1 MKFNKKS
8 IYIGLFG
15 ILYLIVAFSSFFHA
29 CAFFG
34 LANNSWMSIILAFA
48 FEVGQAAVLFSLLTS
63 TKDRSRIMPWVLMTM
78 FTLVQVIGN
87 VYSSYK
93 YIITNSVENL
103 RYFKEPIFIW
113 TDLPDAQ
120 ANVIIVYLVG
130 ALLPIAALLLTSMIT
145 NYLTDQS
152 KELNEPIELDDSLEK
167 EIFTNKQEIEN
178 LNVAIDKKDEEI
190 EELKKQLKVHKE
202 NPLINEH
209 SILQMENQGLE
220 ESNKKK
226 DEEIDNLKKE
236 LEQLKND
243 KIQFG
248 EEKNKPDNDDVKWN
262 AETSR
267 SETTTESIP
276 ETIESTIVE
285 NNGESNSENNEQEVE
300 KTETEL
306 EEDKSNNEINNKK
319 ENISSTINTE
329 NKINI
334 INNIKTDE
342 KNDSEINNILEKNIP
357 RQNSNL
363 NIGIKSSSSLYKA
376 LNVQKSF
383 NFFRNNNIYKS
394 SKDQKTFR
402 NLFNANNKIIKNN
415 SIKVY

>member
-145 NYLTDQS
+145 NYLSDQS
-152 KELNEPIELDDSLEK
+152 EETNALADVSEKEQENTHIELKDKDEQYEEDGPPEGEGLSD
-167 EIFTNKQEIEN
+167 KQVIDN
-178 LNVAIDKKDEEI
+178 LNATLDNRDEEI
-190 EELKKQLKVHKE
+190 
-202 NPLINEH
+202 N
-209 SILQMENQGLE
+209 
-220 ESNKKK
+220 
-226 DEEIDNLKKE
+226 NLKKE
-236 LEQLKND
+236 LENLRNNKT
-243 KIQFG
+243 QFDD
-248 EEKNKPDNDDVKWN
+248 ENLDAKTNEDEPVVKDETTEDDASINIEKNEENNDDKEVKKD
-262 AETSR
+262 SHF
-267 SETTTESIP
+267 
-276 ETIESTIVE
+276 
-285 NNGESNSENNEQEVE
+285 
-300 KTETEL
+300 
-306 EEDKSNNEINNKK
+306 IN
-319 ENISSTINTE
+319 
-329 NKINI
+329 
-334 INNIKTDE
+334 
-342 KNDSEINNILEKNIP
+342 L
-357 RQNSNL
+357 
-363 NIGIKSSSSLYKA
+363 
-376 LNVQKSF
+376 
-383 NFFRNNNIYKS
+383 
-394 SKDQKTFR
+394 
-402 NLFNANNKIIKNN
+402 
-415 SIKVY
+415 

>member
-145 NYLTDQS
+145 NYLSDQS
-152 KELNEPIELDDSLEK
+152 EETNALVDVSEKEQENTHIELKDKDEQYEEDGSPESEGLSD
-167 EIFTNKQEIEN
+167 KQVIDN
-178 LNVAIDKKDEEI
+178 LNATLDNRDEEI
-190 EELKKQLKVHKE
+190 
-202 NPLINEH
+202 N
-209 SILQMENQGLE
+209 
-220 ESNKKK
+220 
-226 DEEIDNLKKE
+226 NLKKE
-236 LEQLKND
+236 LENLRNNKT
-243 KIQFG
+243 QFDDENLDAKTNEDEPVVKDETTEDNSSVNIEKD
-248 EEKNKPDNDDVKWN
+248 EENNDDKEVKKD
-262 AETSR
+262 SHF
-267 SETTTESIP
+267 
-276 ETIESTIVE
+276 
-285 NNGESNSENNEQEVE
+285 
-300 KTETEL
+300 
-306 EEDKSNNEINNKK
+306 IN
-319 ENISSTINTE
+319 
-329 NKINI
+329 
-334 INNIKTDE
+334 
-342 KNDSEINNILEKNIP
+342 L
-357 RQNSNL
+357 
-363 NIGIKSSSSLYKA
+363 
-376 LNVQKSF
+376 
-383 NFFRNNNIYKS
+383 
-394 SKDQKTFR
+394 
-402 NLFNANNKIIKNN
+402 
-415 SIKVY
+415 

>member
-145 NYLTDQS
+145 NYLSDQS
-152 KELNEPIELDDSLEK
+152 EETNALVDVSEKAQENTHIELKDKDEQYEEDGPPEVEGLSD
-167 EIFTNKQEIEN
+167 KQVIDN
-178 LNVAIDKKDEEI
+178 LNAALDNRDEEI
-190 EELKKQLKVHKE
+190 
-202 NPLINEH
+202 N
-209 SILQMENQGLE
+209 
-220 ESNKKK
+220 
-226 DEEIDNLKKE
+226 NLKKE
-236 LEQLKND
+236 LENLRNNKT
-243 KIQFG
+243 QFDNEKLDVKTNEDVPVVKDETTEDNSSINIKKD
-248 EEKNKPDNDDVKWN
+248 EEKNDDKEVKKD
-262 AETSR
+262 SHF
-267 SETTTESIP
+267 
-276 ETIESTIVE
+276 
-285 NNGESNSENNEQEVE
+285 
-300 KTETEL
+300 
-306 EEDKSNNEINNKK
+306 IN
-319 ENISSTINTE
+319 
-329 NKINI
+329 
-334 INNIKTDE
+334 
-342 KNDSEINNILEKNIP
+342 L
-357 RQNSNL
+357 
-363 NIGIKSSSSLYKA
+363 
-376 LNVQKSF
+376 
-383 NFFRNNNIYKS
+383 
-394 SKDQKTFR
+394 
-402 NLFNANNKIIKNN
+402 
-415 SIKVY
+415 